1 MQFNIIDV
9 SEIKGFHLGNAEN
22 KKAGTGCTVIIS
34 DEGAIAGVDVR
45 GGAPSTRETDLLK
58 SENTVQKIN
67 AVILSGG
74 SAYGLE
80 AASGVMG
87 YLERKDIG
95 FKLGNITVPIVLS
108 ASLFDLNVGSSLV
121 RPDKKMGE
129 KAADN
134 AYKGIFSGG
143 NAGAGTGTTVGK
155 IYGIERSM
163 KTGLGTFACKIDSL
177 EIGAI
182 AAVNAVGDVYD
193 GDNKIIAGPLSEDKT
208 KILST
213 LMAHKKRIF
222 GYDLSY
228 DDKNEP
234 SDKNDPPKNNQE
246 KESIDVTSK
255 SILKIE
261 GRRGEGILPM
271 PDNSHPNEIEILDG
285 DIVFEDEDDMIFNT
299 TISCLITNAKLTKS
313 KANKLA
319 SILHDAYAR
328 AIKPVHSSLDGDT
341 IFVMTTSEVDVD
353 FDSFAA
359 LSTDILQ
366 YAIIDSAR
374 NASPAYGLKS
384 ARSFK
389 GEGKDE

>member
-1 MQFNIIDV
+1 M
-9 SEIKGFHLGNAEN
+9 A
-22 KKAGTGCTVIIS
+22 
-34 DEGAIAGVDVR
+34 
-45 GGAPSTRETDLLK
+45 
-58 SENTVQKIN
+58 
-67 AVILSGG
+67 
-74 SAYGLE
+74 
-80 AASGVMG
+80 
-87 YLERKDIG
+87 
-95 FKLGNITVPIVLS
+95 
-108 ASLFDLNVGSSLV
+108 ASLFDLNVASSSV
-121 RPDKKMGE
+121 RPDKIMGE
-129 KAADN
+129 MAADN
-134 AYKGIFSGG
+134 AYQGIFSGG
-143 NAGAGTGTTVGK
+143 NVGAGTGTTVGK

-163 KTGLGTFACKIDSL
+163 KTGLGTFACKIDKL

-193 GDNKIIAGPLSEDKT
+193 GDNKIIAGPLSEDKS

-222 GYDLSY
+222 GYDIDY
-228 DDKNEP
+228 DEKTEQ
-234 SDKNDPPKNNQE
+234 SDKIDQQKYNQE
-246 KESIDVTSK
+246 TESLEKIKESL
-255 SILKIE
+255 LKIE
-261 GRRGEGILPM
+261 GRSGEGILPI
-271 PDNSHPNEIEILDG
+271 PDNSHPNEIEILEG
-285 DIVFEDEDDMIFNT
+285 DMVFEDEDDMIFNT

-389 GEGKDE
+389 NEGKDE